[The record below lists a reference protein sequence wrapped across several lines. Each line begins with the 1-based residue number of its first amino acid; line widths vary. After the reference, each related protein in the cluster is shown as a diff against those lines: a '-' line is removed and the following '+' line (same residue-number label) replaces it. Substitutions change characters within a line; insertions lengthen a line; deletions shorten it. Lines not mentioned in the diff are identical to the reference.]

1 MCSTAPE
8 RFFSR
13 CRLFGCGVV
22 QVAAAGRAENELSEV
37 EELDEEEGPNN
48 IARQIAQMTQRFG
61 NAEKDPGRPRLPFH
75 KAHSADLVENAR
87 APLPLDSVRKK
98 HASHGVEARLF

>member
-1 MCSTAPE
+1 MV
-8 RFFSR
+8 
-13 CRLFGCGVV
+13 LF
-22 QVAAAGRAENELSEV
+22 AAAGHGEGELSEV

-61 NAEKDPGRPRLPFH
+61 NAEKNPGRPRLPFH
-75 KAHSADLVENAR
+75 KAHSADLVKNAR
-87 APLPLDSVRKK
+87 APLPLDSVREK